1 MKLSFKNL
9 AAACATLVCLCS
21 SAYAGQLCEGYPCTV
36 RRPAPELAG
45 RLETLLNGFNEVGR
59 AAAAEELGRSGSG
72 DVFPALVY
80 AGAHDAFYEVRAAA
94 RKAAELLKPA
104 AAPED
109 TEHAVMLMKLLLAES
124 NWANSRCGA
133 ALALEKLG
141 CAAVPAIPVLRQR
154 LYFAETDNAAR
165 DRMFITEHRVCSA
178 CDCPAYS
185 LGDYSALQ
193 MALSLDLP
201 CPEDRRP

>member
-1 MKLSFKNL
+1 MNFAFKNL
-9 AAACATLVCLCS
+9 AAACAALVCLGA

-45 RLETLLNGFNEVGR
+45 RLETLLNGFDEAGR
-59 AAAAEELGRSGSG
+59 AAAAEELGGSG
-72 DVFPALVY
+72 AGELFPALVY

-94 RKAAELLKPA
+94 RAAAERVKPA
-104 AAPED
+104 ASPED
-109 TEHAVMLMKLLLAES
+109 VERAMLLMRELIAES
-124 NWANSRCGA
+124 NWANARCGA
-133 ALALEKLG
+133 ALALEQLG
-141 CAAVPAIPVLRQR
+141 CAAVPAIPVLRKR
-154 LYFAETDNAAR
+154 LYFAEIDNAAR

-178 CDCPAYS
+178 CDCPSYS

-193 MALSLDLP
+193 MALTLDLP